1 MFGYRRLFGPRFR
14 TQCAVDPSSAQMSN
28 FLLIEALCVDAR
40 RSSMRASDCIA
51 HCIARTAHERER
63 IMVWVAFLGRWQL
76 PIDVFITKEIETAL
90 FSPLRGD
97 VPMPAEVPYMMT
109 VEVVRADLMQ
119 IYLTLGSRMGY
130 LARQVNEQAI
140 TEALLRRFLDELSGA
155 GRLCRFLERQLG
167 LALDVTPWP
176 VRLLTAEI

>member
-1 MFGYRRLFGPRFR
+1 
-14 TQCAVDPSSAQMSN
+14 
-28 FLLIEALCVDAR
+28 
-40 RSSMRASDCIA
+40 MRASDCIA

-63 IMVWVAFLGRWQL
+63 ITVWVAFRGRWQS
-76 PIDVFITKEIETAL
+76 PIDVFIMKEIETAL

-97 VPMPAEVPYMMT
+97 IPMPAEVPYMAP
-109 VEVVRADLMQ
+109 VDLVRAELTQ
-119 IYLTLGSRMGY
+119 VYLTLGSRMDY
-130 LARQVNEQAI
+130 LARQFNEQAV

-167 LALDVTPWP
+167 LALDVAPWP